1 MVRSISRLVLSFA
14 LFAFISSASA
24 TQKGTEPLK
33 VLAIG
38 NSFSVSVLKE
48 MPKTAADLGC
58 KLDFCSI
65 SIGGCTLGKHVRF
78 LKMQNANPYT
88 VAWNYV
94 SCKRGEEPFKDI
106 LVKNSKNRNVSN
118 IIKMLEADSWDV
130 VTIQQGSH
138 LSWLPKS
145 FEPHGTTLVNV
156 IKKHAPQAKI
166 YIQQTWAYT
175 PWDKRLQKWGIDQ
188 NQMYEGIEKAY
199 GDFANAHELELILT
213 GEAIQRFRKELPVK
227 YTDNSNADDVVGAN
241 SFKTDKNGKIWLSGD
256 AFHLNKKGTYLQAL
270 VWTAKL
276 FDVDVTK
283 CNYVP
288 QYLKGSPDTVALM
301 KKIATEVAKKK

>member
-1 MVRSISRLVLSFA
+1 MHSILRFVAVIVLSA
-14 LFAFISSASA
+14 FAFIASA
-24 TQKGTEPLK
+24 AQKNDEALK

-38 NSFSVSVLKE
+38 NSFSVCVLKE
-48 MPKTAADLGC
+48 MPKIATDLGC
-58 KLDFCSI
+58 KLDFCSMY
-65 SIGGCTLGKHVRF
+65 IGGCTLGKHAGN
-78 LKMQNANPYT
+78 LNKTNASPYSIT
-88 VAWNYV
+88 WSYV
-94 SCKRGEEPFKDI
+94 SCEQGSEPFKDA
-106 LVKNSKNRNVSN
+106 LTEANGKYYSN
-118 IIKMLEADSWDV
+118 IVKMLKADKWNV